1 MPLQRTLRRGTPSPC
16 LIKVEGWGDGRGGG
30 VCGQGGEWETERKG
44 KERKGEERKCLAR
57 EGKEVFSK
65 VSKDSC
71 SHECMHTRVSV
82 CVCDCDADFV
92 CFPFPHPA
100 PAHLNGENSG
110 RVSAR
115 VLCVVAVEVI
125 TERLRI
131 QGCRRHN
138 NLPGRRTAY
147 KFARE
152 VQWGEG
158 GRWVKSVD
166 GIGGGWV
173 KSVDGIGG
181 GWAKSVDGIGGG
193 WTKSVDGIGG
203 AWVKS
208 VDGIGGAWVNMCLKS
223 LSMLW
228 RGAGCGAAG
237 ENANAMELHHTLRSG
252 LFRCTLFRSPMQMS
266 MNMVLLQRDGPPSRA
281 VLGFRDKRSRGRE
294 RERDANTHT
303 HTHTH
308 TLTHTRRAAAR
319 FVRACVRVLY
329 PPFVRLVEN
338 NHRIPPK

>member
-1 MPLQRTLRRGTPSPC
+1 M
-16 LIKVEGWGDGRGGG
+16 
-30 VCGQGGEWETERKG
+30 
-44 KERKGEERKCLAR
+44 
-57 EGKEVFSK
+57 
-65 VSKDSC
+65 
-71 SHECMHTRVSV
+71 
-82 CVCDCDADFV
+82 
-92 CFPFPHPA
+92 
-100 PAHLNGENSG
+100 
-110 RVSAR
+110 
-115 VLCVVAVEVI
+115 
-125 TERLRI
+125 
-131 QGCRRHN
+131 
-138 NLPGRRTAY
+138 
-147 KFARE
+147 
-152 VQWGEG
+152 
-158 GRWVKSVD
+158 
-166 GIGGGWV
+166 
-173 KSVDGIGG
+173 
-181 GWAKSVDGIGGG
+181 
-193 WTKSVDGIGG
+193 
-203 AWVKS
+203 
-208 VDGIGGAWVNMCLKS
+208 KS

-294 RERDANTHT
+294 RERERDANTHT